1 MENLKEVLAAIIVIG
16 ILLFIVSGI
25 IHIILYSLNIR
36 DKISLKIRLPKP
48 KKYLTKVNPIYEL
61 TKGYGEYHIR
71 KWELNYVELVG
82 VQFLLIFL
90 PYPID
95 LLFYRYDIKYTLYLC
110 ETDDLKD
117 VTRPLEE
124 IFEEEY
130 NVIHAK
136 ELEEE
141 RIKTERQNKIDELN
155 KVFTENYE

>member
-1 MENLKEVLAAIIVIG
+1 MEILKEVLAAIIVIG

-36 DKISLKIRLPKP
+36 DKISLVIKLPKP

-61 TKGYGEYHIR
+61 VEGYGDYHIR
-71 KWELNYVELVG
+71 KWELDYKELVG
-82 VQFLLIFL
+82 VQFLLIFI

-110 ETDDLKD
+110 EIEDLKD

-124 IFEEEY
+124 IFEEKY
-130 NVIHAK
+130 KVINAE
-136 ELEEE
+136 ELEKE
-141 RIKTERQNKIDELN
+141 RIKTERRNKIDKLN